1 MKCASLLLLSL
12 CAQLMQAQYP
22 PVVHENDS
30 IRLEYS
36 LVAVEDSIYKRSM
49 FKNDILIEVLQL
61 KDRHPIG
68 AYKEY
73 YDDGTLLGTG
83 TFNATGQQDGF
94 WKTFHRNGRLSNRRF
109 YNNGV
114 LEGQT
119 SAFYANGQL
128 KAQGSYEAQKHH
140 YVVARHS
147 TRRAVESKVG
157 AWVYFH
163 PNGQLKEKGHYWQG
177 KTALVT
183 PEERQEEE
191 DELGEYGYYFKHDLK
206 DGVWKVWDKEGTL
219 IKEEIYTKGELIEVI
234 YAPEERP

>member
-12 CAQLMQAQYP
+12 YVQLMQAQYP
-22 PVVHENDS
+22 PVVYENDS

-36 LVAVEDSIYKRSM
+36 LVAIEDSIYKRSM

-61 KDRHPIG
+61 KNKQPIG
-68 AYKEY
+68 AYEEY

-83 TFNATGQQDGF
+83 TFDENGQQIGY

-109 YNNGV
+109 YNHGV
-114 LEGQT
+114 LEGAT
-119 SAFYANGQL
+119 SAFYPNGQL
-128 KAQGSYEAQKHH
+128 RAKGSYKAQKHH

-157 AWVYFH
+157 EWVYFY
-163 PNGQLKEKGHYWQG
+163 PNGQLKEKGNYWQD
-177 KTALVT
+177 KPTLVT

-191 DELGEYGYYFKHDLK
+191 DELGEYGYYFKQDLK
-206 DGVWKVWDKEGTL
+206 DGVWKVWNKEGKL
-219 IKEEIYTKGELIEVI
+219 LKEEIYTKGELIEVI
-234 YAPEERP
+234 YEPVERP